1 MKAVTIE
8 TLKRDKTILT
18 EQINSLQADRSHL
31 VQSVDSLKAE
41 KKLAE
46 ETLNTMSDKLR
57 CSTEEI
63 KLCKQKIKN
72 QRTQLSYL
80 TTKSNQIDKLNT
92 EIIKL
97 QNQLTKKQDL
107 IKKSNLMNT
116 QLEQKMTVYE
126 EIVNNIDE
134 STQQNP
140 KIETVGESNQECTIC
155 CEEFNKDRKKIAFGP
170 CGHCTVCAECSKAMK
185 RNVGRR
191 QKNDCPICRTEI
203 KFTLVL
209 EGIY

>member
-1 MKAVTIE
+1 MF
-8 TLKRDKTILT
+8 LT
-18 EQINSLQADRSHL
+18 EGINSLQADHNRL
-31 VQSVDSLKAE
+31 LQSVNCLKAE
-41 KKLAE
+41 KKLVE
-46 ETLNTMSDKLR
+46 ETLKTMSDKLR

-63 KLCKQKIKN
+63 KVCKQKIEN
-72 QRTQLSYL
+72 QRTQLSNL
-80 TTKSNQIDKLNT
+80 NTKSNQINKLNT

-97 QNQLTKKQDL
+97 KAQLTEKTDL
-107 IKKSNLMNT
+107 IQKSNLINT

-126 EIVNNIDE
+126 EIVNNIDK

-203 KFTLVL
+203 KFTLAL

>member
-1 MKAVTIE
+1 MKAVAIE
-8 TLKRDKTILT
+8 TFQRDKTILT
-18 EQINSLQADRSHL
+18 EEIHLLQANVTYLDQL
-31 VQSVDSLKAE
+31 VNRFKSEKELVEEALK
-41 KKLAE
+41 
-46 ETLNTMSDKLR
+46 TMSAKLR

-63 KLCKQKIKN
+63 QFCKQKIEN
-72 QRTQLSYL
+72 QRTQLHNL
-80 TTKSNQIDKLNT
+80 NTKSNQIKKLNT
-92 EIIKL
+92 EITKL
-97 QNQLTKKQDL
+97 KTQLTEKTDL
-107 IKKSNLMNT
+107 IQKSNLMNT
-116 QLEQKMTVYE
+116 QLEQKMKIYE
-126 EIVNNIDE
+126 EIVNNIDK
-134 STQQNP
+134 STQKSS
-140 KIETVGESNQECTIC
+140 KIGTVGELNQECTIC

>member
-1 MKAVTIE
+1 M
-8 TLKRDKTILT
+8 KRDKTILT

-57 CSTEEI
+57 CSTEEMKVC
-63 KLCKQKIKN
+63 KLKIVN
-72 QRTQLSYL
+72 QRTQLTNL
-80 TTKSNQIDKLNT
+80 NTKRNQINKLNT

-97 QNQLTKKQDL
+97 KTQLTEKADL
-107 IKKSNLMNT
+107 IQKSNLMIT
-116 QLEQKMTVYE
+116 QLEQNMTVYA
-126 EIVNNIDE
+126 EIVNNIDK
-134 STQQNP
+134 SSQKNSKT
-140 KIETVGESNQECTIC
+140 ETVGEFNQECTIC

-170 CGHCTVCAECSKAMK
+170 CGHCLVCSECSKAMK